1 MGAPAGFR
9 GSLNTDERAL
19 LARLVETLGPR
30 LLAYS
35 RQMARSEHDAEE
47 VVAEA
52 FCRAAA
58 NIAVLRTTE
67 RQDLY
72 LLTVARNLCRDR
84 FRRRRGQLLPADR
97 VRELA
102 DACAAP
108 QDSLARMEQ
117 SRFLRAAVAAL
128 PEKLREVVVLRLS
141 TDLRFEE
148 IADLLQIPLGT
159 ALSRMHAALQDLRK
173 RLGTNGGC

>member
-1 MGAPAGFR
+1 
-9 GSLNTDERAL
+9 
-19 LARLVETLGPR
+19 
-30 LLAYS
+30 
-35 RQMARSEHDAEE
+35 
-47 VVAEA
+47 
-52 FCRAAA
+52 
-58 NIAVLRTTE
+58 
-67 RQDLY
+67 
-72 LLTVARNLCRDR
+72 
-84 FRRRRGQLLPADR
+84 
-97 VRELA
+97 
-102 DACAAP
+102 
-108 QDSLARMEQ
+108 MEQ